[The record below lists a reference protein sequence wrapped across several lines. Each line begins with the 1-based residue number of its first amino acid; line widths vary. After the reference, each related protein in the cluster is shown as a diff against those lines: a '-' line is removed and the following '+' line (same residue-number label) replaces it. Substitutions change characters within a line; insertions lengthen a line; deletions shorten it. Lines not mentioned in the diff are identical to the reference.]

1 MKKFLLLAI
10 LILAGASLSAQGTQ
24 FKAYVQSSFFK
35 IGSEL
40 CRVVIHEGDCASGLM
55 ITQGNR
61 IVWTITELKCRIPLS
76 DVDERYLKVAPYRCR
91 KGETTYLSNVA
102 LIPMNPFEFWE
113 TEGTTLVREFK
124 FEGVRHFIRIEIQA
138 EYSDGKKI

>member
-1 MKKFLLLAI
+1 
-10 LILAGASLSAQGTQ
+10 
-24 FKAYVQSSFFK
+24 
-35 IGSEL
+35 
-40 CRVVIHEGDCASGLM
+40 M

-76 DVDERYLKVAPYRCR
+76 DVDERYLKVAPYRLR
-91 KGETTYLSNVA
+91 TGETTYLSNVA
-102 LIPMNPFEFWE
+102 LMPMNPFEFWE

-124 FEGVRHFIRIEIQA
+124 FEGVRHFIRIDIQA